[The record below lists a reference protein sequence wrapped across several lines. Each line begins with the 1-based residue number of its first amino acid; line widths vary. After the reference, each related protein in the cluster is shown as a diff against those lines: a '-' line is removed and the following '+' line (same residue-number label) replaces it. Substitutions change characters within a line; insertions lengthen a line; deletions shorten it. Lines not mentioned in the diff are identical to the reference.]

1 MSISHRRGQ
10 SSTVVVRVAIVRLCR
25 RSRVRLRLLRGCP
38 QRGMFWWTTRPVRRT
53 KGIGDTFDLSDGDI
67 LIVRFDSL
75 CVGRKVRMRC
85 VRSDAMFR
93 IFITVLHLEEGDLV
107 HSKRRRRTSG
117 IGGGVAGRV
126 CVAESTSVPRT
137 RRADDTVQHRPGA
150 GSGGGT
156 REATRDD
163 VTSWARSR
171 RHCGVVDGHVRA
183 FGGIHH
189 TTGRISR
196 LPTTWVGQDSWGGR
210 RV

>member
-10 SSTVVVRVAIVRLCR
+10 SSTVVERVAIGRLCR

-38 QRGMFWWTTRPVRRT
+38 QRGMFWWTTRPVRHT
-53 KGIGDTFDLSDGDI
+53 KGTGDTFDLPDGDL
-67 LIVRFDSL
+67 LIERIDYLCDWDGSADEQRWNDSL
-75 CVGRKVRMRC
+75 H
-85 VRSDAMFR
+85 R
-93 IFITVLHLEEGDLV
+93 IFLDILHPEDGDLD
-107 HSKRRRRTSG
+107 HSTEEAASG

-126 CVAESTSVPRT
+126 CVAEATSVPRT
-137 RRADDTVQHRPGA
+137 RRADGTVLHR
-150 GSGGGT
+150 SVKEWGGT
-156 REATRDD
+156 RAETRDE